1 MKKIAISLVVA
12 GLLLVGLRADAQLK
26 PVEASLERYKWK
38 KRPLLLFSPSADNPA
53 YLRQKDSVQAA
64 AQGLR
69 ERDMVVVELVGQDKV
84 YIDGALQ
91 RRRQS
96 RALRERF
103 QVPPESFAVLLVG
116 KDGTEKSRNTA
127 PVGLEEIF
135 NRIDQMPM
143 RRQEMRRDTN

>member
-1 MKKIAISLVVA
+1 MKKTTISLVVA

-26 PVEASLERYKWK
+26 PMEADLEKYKWK
-38 KRPLLLFSPSADNPA
+38 KRPLLLFSPSGTDPD
-53 YLRQKDSVQAA
+53 YLRQKENIQAD

-69 ERDMVVVELVGQDKV
+69 ERDMVVVELVGPDRV

-91 RRRQS
+91 RRRRS
-96 RALRERF
+96 RTLRERF

-116 KDGTEKSRNTA
+116 KDGTAKSRSA
-127 PVGLEEIF
+127 KPVEMRALFGL
-135 NRIDQMPM
+135 IDEMPM